1 MFYLLLAGIPL
12 CWVFY
17 LLFLHLDNT
26 HFLLVITQISGSM
39 KRFERVMSGEKVD
52 KLEATFITKFG
63 KKIIV
68 EGSVSCKIV
77 DGKPLSTRSIFRD
90 ITERKPKQKI
100 STLYLVKEKEIGE
113 LKSRFIST
121 ASHEFRTPL
130 TIILMSDKLLKKFSQ
145 QASEEQKSL

>member
-1 MFYLLLAGIPL
+1 
-12 CWVFY
+12 
-17 LLFLHLDNT
+17 
-26 HFLLVITQISGSM
+26 M
-39 KRFERVMSGEKVD
+39 KRFERVMSGKKVD
-52 KLEATFITKFG
+52 KLEATLFITKFG